1 MARFLGSGGGE
12 ARTIAK
18 HIAEIEKPKA
28 EARKREGKN
37 QHSEAGTNFVPPTE
51 DAGKTA
57 DKAAEATGYSRENL
71 RKVANRSGI
80 RAMQHVAN
88 VTTIGVAAR

>member
-1 MARFLGSGGGE
+1 MARFQGSGGGE

-37 QHSEAGTNFVPPTE
+37 QHSEAGTKFVPASE
-51 DAGKTA
+51 DTGKTA
-57 DKAAEATGYSRENL
+57 DKAAAATGYSRETL
-71 RKVANRSGI
+71 RKVDG
-80 RAMQHVAN
+80 
-88 VTTIGVAAR
+88 GG